1 MTTRRDF
8 IKQSSLLSAA
18 FLVNRNDFF
27 KTQKRIG
34 VQLYTLRNDLSKNP
48 RAVLEQVAAL
58 GYLDVETFGYNKGKW
73 FGMTAT
79 EFAGELKKNGL
90 KSPSGHTFPGGIFLK
105 DGWEE
110 DWKKAVDDSKTLGQE
125 YIVIPWLEEPH
136 RKSLDNY
143 KKIAEGLNK
152 AAGMAKE
159 VGLKFAYHNHDFE
172 FATIDGQTGFDILM
186 NGTDPKLVA
195 MELDIYWAVR
205 AGKDPVELFKAHPG
219 RFPLWH
225 IKDMDKTEKKFFTEV
240 GNGVIDF
247 KTIFANAK
255 KAGMKHFY
263 VEQDQCP
270 GAPMDSIKQSIGY
283 LKANI
288 VK

>member
-172 FATIDGQTGFDILM
+172 FASIDGQTGFDILM

>member
-18 FLVNRNDFF
+18 LLVNRNDFF

-73 FGMTAT
+73 FGMTAV

>member
-18 FLVNRNDFF
+18 FLVNSNDFF

-79 EFAGELKKNGL
+79 EFAAELKKNGL
-90 KSPSGHTFPGGIFLK
+90 KSPSGHTFPGGMFLK
-105 DGWEE
+105 AGWEE

-136 RKSLDNY
+136 RKSIDNY

-172 FATIDGQTGFDILM
+172 FANIDGQTGFDILM
-186 NGTDPKLVA
+186 NGTDPKLVG

-205 AGKDPVELFKAHPG
+205 AGKDPVELFKANPG

-247 KTIFANAK
+247 KTIFASAK

-270 GAPMDSIKQSIGY
+270 GAPIDSIKKSIEY
-283 LKANI
+283 MKANL